1 MPAPY
6 NYMASIPRPDLA
18 RSVQAGAAL
27 GEAIGG
33 AMQASRDREFQQELQ
48 NALRKPGFRSF
59 NDLMSK
65 YPDKAENIAK
75 LNADLDAAEK
85 ESIYKTG
92 LDVYTSLETG
102 NIDTA
107 KTILDEQIAA
117 GKNAGRDMRVIEDI
131 RKKMDQDPRAAQAG
145 IGLWLAGS
153 DPKRWD
159 ETTTAFEAR
168 SKKEAERRKVS
179 AEAGEQEV
187 KARYAEEVAKSG
199 IAKTR
204 AEIENNYSQ
213 ISDRARRYGLDE
225 KKAILDIAERQKALG
240 AVPEAVR
247 KDADA
252 AIIAAGTAE
261 MSANELNGLADRI
274 DNTQF
279 GRQGAFATAEDFFI
293 DAFGGQSE
301 AADIRKE
308 FTRLRNSEI
317 IKSLPPGPA
326 TDRDISIFAEGYTKA
341 IADPARMS
349 AYLRGAAKLRDIEA
363 KVQSA
368 KADWLS
374 TNGSLQRARR
384 GFQAGE
390 YTAQPGESY
399 AEFQRRVAQDVN
411 ARYAE
416 QSRQRE
422 LFPVTPGAAGAPA
435 ATPAGRSIAET
446 GILGRVQG
454 AGRGEPMAAV
464 PAAFGGAAA
473 GPSAA
478 PAAEGFKILSTR
490 PVQR

>member
-6 NYMASIPRPDLA
+6 NYMAAIPRPDLA

-59 NDLMSK
+59 NDLVSK

-75 LNADLDAAEK
+75 LNADLEASEK

-131 RKKMDQDPRAAQAG
+131 RTKMDQDPRAAQAG

-179 AEAGEQEV
+179 AEAVQQET
-187 KARYAEEVAKSG
+187 KAAYADAVERTG
-199 IAKTR
+199 LAKTR

-213 ISDRARRYGLDE
+213 ISDRARRLGLDE
-225 KKAILDIAERQKALG
+225 KKAVFDIAERQKALG

-384 GFQAGE
+384 GFQAGD

-422 LFPVTPGAAGAPA
+422 LFPVTPGAGAPA

-454 AGRGEPMAAV
+454 AGRGEPMATV
-464 PAAFGGAAA
+464 PAAFGGATA
-473 GPSAA
+473 GPAAA

>member
-6 NYMASIPRPDLA
+6 NYMAAIPRPDLA

-75 LNADLDAAEK
+75 LNADLEASEK

-131 RKKMDQDPRAAQAG
+131 RTKMDQDPRAAQAG

-179 AEAGEQEV
+179 AEAVQQET
-187 KARYAEEVAKSG
+187 KAAYADAVERTG
-199 IAKTR
+199 LAKTR

-213 ISDRARRYGLDE
+213 ISDRARRLGLDE
-225 KKAILDIAERQKALG
+225 KKAVLDIAERQKALG

-374 TNGSLQRARR
+374 NNGSLQRARR
-384 GFQAGE
+384 GFQAGD

-422 LFPVTPGAAGAPA
+422 LFPVTPGAGAPA

-454 AGRGEPMAAV
+454 AGRGEPMATV
-464 PAAFGGAAA
+464 PAEFGGATA
-473 GPSAA
+473 GPAAA

>member
-6 NYMASIPRPDLA
+6 NYMAAIPRPDLA

-75 LNADLDAAEK
+75 LNADLEASEK

-131 RKKMDQDPRAAQAG
+131 RTKMDQDPRAAQAG

-179 AEAGEQEV
+179 AEAVQQET
-187 KARYAEEVAKSG
+187 KAAYADAVERTG
-199 IAKTR
+199 LAKTR

-213 ISDRARRYGLDE
+213 ISDRARRLGLDE
-225 KKAILDIAERQKALG
+225 KKAVFDIAERQKALG

-384 GFQAGE
+384 GFQAGD

-422 LFPVTPGAAGAPA
+422 LFPVTPGAGAPA
-435 ATPAGRSIAET
+435 ATPSGRSIAET

-454 AGRGEPMAAV
+454 AGRGEPMATV
-464 PAAFGGAAA
+464 PAAFGGATA
-473 GPSAA
+473 GPAAA

>member
-6 NYMASIPRPDLA
+6 NYMAAIPRPDLA

-75 LNADLDAAEK
+75 LNADLEASEK

-131 RKKMDQDPRAAQAG
+131 RTKMDQDPRAAQAG

-179 AEAGEQEV
+179 AEAVQQET
-187 KARYAEEVAKSG
+187 KAAYADAVERTG
-199 IAKTR
+199 LAKTR

-213 ISDRARRYGLDE
+213 ISDRARRLGLDE
-225 KKAILDIAERQKALG
+225 KKAVLDIAERQKALG

-374 TNGSLQRARR
+374 NNGSLQRARR

-422 LFPVTPGAAGAPA
+422 LFPVTPGAGAPA

-454 AGRGEPMAAV
+454 AGRGEPMATV
-464 PAAFGGAAA
+464 PAAFGGATA
-473 GPSAA
+473 GPAAA